1 MYTVSLAERVGHT
14 LRAHWQTRKGMCGEI
29 QNLVVK
35 EQRGSVA
42 RFARGG
48 RLEEAVV
55 AAFTYLKDGHWGKGL
70 TCLVFSGWAQA
81 VSVTRSYR
89 LVGFG

>member
-1 MYTVSLAERVGHT
+1 MYAESLAERVGHT

-35 EQRGSVA
+35 EQLGSVA
-42 RFARGG
+42 RLAQR
-48 RLEEAVV
+48 RKAEEAVV
-55 AAFTYLKDGHWGKGL
+55 AAFTYLKDRHWGKGL